1 MYEDGMRDT
10 RYPLASVMSKM
21 KPLSKVSPSE
31 EVTPERE
38 ACKKAF
44 ALACWYSRGQDL
56 IEEMV
61 VSNCW
66 PLGKGQPSFTIEMVH
81 VPVYGPI
88 EGLPFP

>member
-61 VSNCW
+61 VSNC
-66 PLGKGQPSFTIEMVH
+66 
-81 VPVYGPI
+81 
-88 EGLPFP
+88 